1 MSSSLFSSFQE
12 NTKCESSFFADTCMR
27 RVPIFLIVFSEVALR
42 AAKSVK
48 RKRFNLFL
56 EQDTTPP
63 PPNFFN
69 SNN

>member
-1 MSSSLFSSFQE
+1 
-12 NTKCESSFFADTCMR
+12 MR

-63 PPNFFN
+63 PPTFLILIINLIYWMFTGWG
-69 SNN
+69 